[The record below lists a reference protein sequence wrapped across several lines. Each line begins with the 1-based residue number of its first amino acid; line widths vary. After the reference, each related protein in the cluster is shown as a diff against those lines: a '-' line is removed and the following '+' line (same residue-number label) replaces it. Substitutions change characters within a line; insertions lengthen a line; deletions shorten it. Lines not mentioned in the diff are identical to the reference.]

1 MIEPIAKIFLFI
13 ILHKTILSYRPT
25 VWIHKIKPNKRED
38 NSFSRMLSSIS
49 VKTVLQLKINNNEN
63 ENENTNKK
71 STTNTETS
79 SPPKTTINKEQCV
92 VIVKDNKTFCKSKL
106 NLYLYQND
114 FFEDKE
120 LITIS
125 PGGFKGFY
133 LLGILSYIKEHYDT
147 ERFIYSGASAGSWN
161 SLFMCYNGNPKE
173 FIYDLLD
180 GIILNTK
187 SIIELQ
193 YFMKYKI
200 LAKYSTTD
208 FDLKRLF
215 IGVSKING
223 LALSSH
229 IFTEFKSLEDAI
241 DCCMAS
247 SHIPLIT
254 GGLTNKY
261 NNMFS
266 LDGGLSDYPYLDMK
280 SKLHIYP
287 NMWKHAHIISN
298 IQDKP
303 PEGFFTKIAKSILQ
317 FSDFFSIKKNNPL
330 KLFDDGY
337 QDAKMNRDYLDS
349 IFLLPTKS
357 LEEDASSSQI
367 IQNEMDYLLK
377 REELNEVEQTDNGIE
392 I

>member
-1 MIEPIAKIFLFI
+1 MIEPITKIFLFI
-13 ILHKTILSYRPT
+13 IIHKTILSYKSKL
-25 VWIHKIKPNKRED
+25 WIPKIKPNKRED

-49 VKTVLQLKINNNEN
+49 VKTVLQLKLNNNEN
-63 ENENTNKK
+63 ENTNEK

-79 SPPKTTINKEQCV
+79 SHPKTTTNKEQCV

-114 FFEDKE
+114 FFENKE

-200 LAKYSTTD
+200 LANYSTSD
-208 FDLKRLF
+208 FDVKRLF

-280 SKLHIYP
+280 SKLHVYP
-287 NMWKHAHIISN
+287 NMWKHAHVISN

-317 FSDFFSIKKNNPL
+317 FSEFFSVKKNNPL

-349 IFLLPTKS
+349 IFLSSSSKPF
-357 LEEDASSSQI
+357 LEEDASQI
-367 IQNEMDYLLK
+367 IQNEIDYLLE
-377 REELNEVEQTDNGIE
+377 REEINEVETTDNGIE